1 MAAAGPWVIYNEFKE
16 NLGKKLI
23 DLSADSFKAI
33 LVASTSNAMSA
44 TLATATYA
52 TVTNELTTAN
62 GYTAGGASVTSSWI
76 RSTGTVA
83 FDTQDI
89 SWTASGGTIT
99 ARAVVLYDNTPA
111 TKYLVGYM
119 LLDSTPQDVSIS
131 DTNTLTINIA
141 NVFTLS

>member
-1 MAAAGPWVIYNEFKE
+1 MAAAGPWVVYNEFKE

-33 LVASTSNAMSA
+33 LVASTSNAISA
-44 TLATATYA
+44 TLASANYA
-52 TVTNELTTAN
+52 TVTNELATAN

-76 RSTGTVA
+76 RTTGTVA
-83 FDTQDI
+83 FDTADI

-99 ARAVVLYDNTPA
+99 ARAVVLYDNTA
-111 TKYLVGYM
+111 TSKNLVAFM
-119 LLDSTPQDVSIS
+119 LLDSTPSDIS
-131 DTNTLTINIA
+131 TFDGNTLTVAVA